1 MNDLERDLR
10 DLLEDEARLAPPAH
24 DARVAIRRTRRRQ
37 IATVA
42 AATLGVAALLVG
54 GVAGLRWIGDPDR
67 TVPAGETATTMMN
80 GISIT
85 APEAWHVIDPDEA
98 GLNGAGT
105 APDLPRL
112 VLAMAPTDPGDAFGC
127 PGLAKGAAPT
137 FLMTVQ
143 EQPLALAGRASA
155 AWPVALAPPI
165 AADASETGCY
175 PGWDFLGAEWT
186 AEGRTFRAR
195 VGFAPDADDEERE
208 ALLAAFSSMTFEPQA
223 EGSSAVVLPKGSAGG
238 EGWELIA
245 SGQGA
250 GLDLTLQGETFGAG
264 SSYLGQP
271 PEVLHLVDHVF
282 GDGSRADRV
291 VFAAVP
297 EEVVRVVAIDAALTP
312 MDIDVLDVPD
322 GIDDRLNAFVVTI
335 ASDQIVAFE
344 AYDARGRLVASA
356 EALEPVGP
364 TNELDIV
371 WSRLF
376 RAQQTVST
384 YAANQGS
391 FRGFDA
397 AAAARIDPGVGGDPG
412 IRWNDGTLR
421 DGEVSIRDV
430 AAESLVLV
438 SATSLGDP
446 FCVGAILDNADGL
459 DFFYGTQDAATLEDC
474 QGGW

>member
-10 DLLEDEARLAPPAH
+10 DLLEDEARLAPPPH

-54 GVAGLRWIGDPDR
+54 GIAGLRWIGDPDR

-98 GLNGAGT
+98 GLNGGGT
-105 APDLPRL
+105 AHDLPRL
-112 VLAMAPTDPGDAFGC
+112 VLAVAPTDPGDAFGC

-143 EQPLALAGRASA
+143 EQPLALAGRAST
-155 AWPVALAPPI
+155 AWPVVLEPI
-165 AADASETGCY
+165 DADSGESGCY
-175 PGWDFLGAEWT
+175 PRWEFLGAEWT

-195 VGFAPDADDEERE
+195 VGLAPDADDEERE

-223 EGSSAVVLPKGSAGG
+223 EGSSAVVLATGSAGG
-238 EGWELIA
+238 EDWELIA
-245 SGQGA
+245 TGQGA
-250 GLDLTLQGETFGAG
+250 GLDLTLQGETFGTG
-264 SSYLGQP
+264 SLYRGQTT
-271 PEVLHLVDHVF
+271 EVLQLVDHVF
-282 GDGSRADRV
+282 GDGSRSDRV
-291 VFAAVP
+291 VFGAVP
-297 EEVVRVVAIDAALTP
+297 DEVVRVVAIDAALTP

-364 TNELDIV
+364 TNELAIV

-384 YAANQGS
+384 YAANHGS
-391 FRGFDA
+391 FTGFDA

-430 AAESLVLV
+430 AAASLVLV